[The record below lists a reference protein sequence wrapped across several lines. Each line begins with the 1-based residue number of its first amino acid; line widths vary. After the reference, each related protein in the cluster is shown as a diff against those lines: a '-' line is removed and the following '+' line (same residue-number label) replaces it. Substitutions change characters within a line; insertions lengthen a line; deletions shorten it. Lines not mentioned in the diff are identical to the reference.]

1 MQVME
6 KMPRCPC
13 AKACDGSTVTT
24 KEGAGSRGRGRPFSA
39 RSVTQGP
46 GKPEGA
52 ERLCWGSGELRGL
65 T

>member
-24 KEGAGSRGRGRPFSA
+24 KEGAGSQRKRKALLGQIRHTGPWKARGSRKAVLGVRRA
-39 RSVTQGP
+39 
-46 GKPEGA
+46 
-52 ERLCWGSGELRGL
+52 
-65 T
+65 